1 MKNEDLKSKM
11 NNSQENNWNIP
22 TMSRSKQKS
31 DEKLIEYINMKQL
44 PMNKKIEIK
53 SEKYLI
59 HKRKNNKKTT
69 TVNIKMRPRRIKD
82 GIHDVLSSH
91 LDLIYSFKEAI
102 KNAIEL
108 VLNIINGLTKKNK
121 NIHLDFRALTQKK
134 KKPRQN
140 RKKLKNRKHSN
151 QH

>member
-1 MKNEDLKSKM
+1 MM
-11 NNSQENNWNIP
+11 
-22 TMSRSKQKS
+22 
-31 DEKLIEYINMKQL
+31 
-44 PMNKKIEIK
+44 
-53 SEKYLI
+53 
-59 HKRKNNKKTT
+59 
-69 TVNIKMRPRRIKD
+69 PRRIND

-91 LDLIYSFKEAI
+91 LDLMYSFKEDN

-140 RKKLKNRKHSN
+140 RKKLKKRNIAINITIYIYSNNRW
-151 QH
+151 